1 MTRRSFLCTPAL
13 AAMAAPA
20 GKMAVAS
27 TCYLT
32 VRRPKDTLEFLE
44 HCHSLGAAGIQMGVA
59 STEPEYLKRLR
70 ERAEQYGMWL
80 ELMGGLK
87 QADAA
92 LAAAKEVGA
101 GCVRMGCLGGRRYET
116 FNSMADWKK
125 FVADSRASLTTAVRT
140 AEKHKIHIALENHKD
155 WTIDEMIALLKEYSS
170 EYLGACIDTGNN
182 ISLLDDPM
190 EVIERLAPYA
200 VATHL
205 KDMAVDEY
213 PDGFLLSEVNFGEG
227 MLDMKRVVAIILK
240 ARPKTK
246 LTLEMITRDPLQVPC
261 LKDKY
266 WATFESRD
274 ARYLA
279 KTLAMVREKKKTLPR
294 ISHLS
299 KDEQMRVEN
308 ENVVQCLKWAG
319 QNL

>member
-1 MTRRSFLCTPAL
+1 MTPAL
-13 AAMAAPA
+13 AAPFAHAAPE

-32 VRRPKDTLEFLE
+32 VRRPKDTLEFLD
-44 HCHSLGAAGIQMGVA
+44 HCHSLGAAGMQMGVS
-59 STEPEYLKRLR
+59 STEPEYLKKLR
-70 ERAEQYGMWL
+70 ARAGQYGMWL

-87 QADAA
+87 QAETA
-92 LAAAKEVGA
+92 LAAAREVGA

-125 FVADSRASLTTAVRT
+125 FVADSRASLTVAVRA
-140 AEKHKIHIALENHKD
+140 AEKHKIPIALENHKD

-170 EYLGACIDTGNN
+170 EYLGATIDTGNN

-205 KDMAVDEY
+205 KDMAVDAY

-227 MLDMKRVVAIILK
+227 MLDMKRVVGIILN

-246 LTLEMITRDPLQVPC
+246 LTLEMITRDPLKVPC
-261 LKDKY
+261 LTDKY

-279 KTLAMVREKKKTLPR
+279 KTLAMVRDKKKTLPR
-294 ISHLS
+294 ISQLS

-308 ENVVQCLKWAG
+308 DNVVQCLKWAN

>member
-1 MTRRSFLCTPAL
+1 MTPAL
-13 AAMAAPA
+13 AAMAAPKS
-20 GKMAVAS
+20 KMAVAS

-32 VRRPKDTLEFLE
+32 VRKPRETLEFLD
-44 HCHSLGAAGIQMGVA
+44 HCHSLGAAGMQMGLA
-59 STEPEYLKRLR
+59 SLEPDYVKKLR
-70 ERAEQYGMWL
+70 AKSEQYGMWL

-87 QADAA
+87 QAEGVM
-92 LAAAKEVGA
+92 AAAKEAGA

-116 FNSMADWKK
+116 FNTMAEWKK
-125 FVADSRASLTTAVRT
+125 FVAESRASLTTAVRA
-140 AEKHKIHIALENHKD
+140 AEKHKVPIALENHKD
-155 WTIDEMIALLKEYSS
+155 WTIDEMVALLKEYSS
-170 EYLGACIDTGNN
+170 EYLGATIDTGNN

-213 PDGFLLSEVNFGEG
+213 ADGFLLSEMNLGEG
-227 MLDMKRVVAIILK
+227 MLDMKKVVSIILK

-266 WATFESRD
+266 WVTYESRD

-279 KTLAMVREKKKTLPR
+279 RTLAMVRAKKQTLPR

-308 ENVVQCLKWAG
+308 ENVIKCLKWSG
-319 QNL
+319 ENL

>member
-1 MTRRSFLCTPAL
+1 MTRRSFLLTPSV
-13 AAMAAPA
+13 AAMAAPT

-32 VRRPKDTLEFLE
+32 VRRPKDTLEFLD
-44 HCHSLGAAGIQMGVA
+44 HCHSLGAAGMQMAVA
-59 STEPEYLKRLR
+59 STEPEYLKKLR
-70 ERAEQYGMWL
+70 TRAEQYGMWL

-87 QADAA
+87 QADTV
-92 LAAAKEVGA
+92 AAAAREVGA
-101 GCVRMGCLGGRRYET
+101 GCIRMGCLGGRRYET
-116 FNSMADWKK
+116 FASMAEWKR
-125 FVADSRASLTTAVRT
+125 FVADSRASLTTAVRA
-140 AEKHKIHIALENHKD
+140 AEKHKIPIALENHKD

-170 EYLGACIDTGNN
+170 EYLGATIDTGNN

-213 PDGFLLSEVNFGEG
+213 RDGFLLSEVNFGEG
-227 MLDMKRVVAIILK
+227 ILDMKQIVAMILK

-246 LTLEMITRDPLQVPC
+246 LTLEMITRDPLQIPC
-261 LKDKY
+261 LKEKY

-279 KTLAMVREKKKTLPR
+279 RTLAMVREKKKTLPR
-294 ISHLS
+294 ISQLS
-299 KDEQMRVEN
+299 KEEQMRVEN
-308 ENVVQCLKWAG
+308 DNVVQCLKWAG